1 LTVDPKRDGRR
12 ALFSLALD
20 FYRQPLRHRGWVNA
34 THPLPAEAEDLLA
47 GVAAGSGSLER
58 RAASLGV
65 NPEELRAAGRFFIHQ
80 VWLVEGADPY
90 RTLGLAPGASL
101 DQVRDHYRKLIRI
114 YHPDR
119 VGALGEWDTA
129 YAARIN
135 RAYRLLRDP
144 GKRPDRVSWTQPA
157 ADQGPKRRTTSLGRS
172 AAKGRSRQW
181 LRRAILRWL
190 FKTSQGEPGARQQ
203 RRPASRFFQRLG
215 LGLSLAAVTA
225 SALFIAH
232 HVIVLYASLAAEGLR
247 PMPPLEVAGPS
258 GLPASREA
266 GNSCR
271 GPLPVAG
278 GLPGPILRD
287 PAEQAALLAALAA
300 LPMRPAGCTRESG
313 ALGQIGASP
322 VWTPYLP
329 RGPSMVED
337 QHAAQAWP
345 SLYRYLGY
353 TRPYHDA
360 SE

>member
-1 LTVDPKRDGRR
+1 MTLDPKRDGRR

-34 THPLPAEAEDLLA
+34 ARPLPAGVGDLLA
-47 GVAAGSGSLER
+47 SMAAGSGSLER

-65 NPEELRAAGRFFIHQ
+65 TPEELREAGRFFIRQ

-101 DQVRDHYRKLIRI
+101 EQVRDHYRKLIRL

-119 VGALGEWDTA
+119 AGALGEWDTA

-144 GKRPDRVSWTQPA
+144 GTRPDPVGRTQPA
-157 ADQGPKRRTTSLGRS
+157 GGPVPKRRNSPGHSPT
-172 AAKGRSRQW
+172 KVPSRRW
-181 LRRAILRWL
+181 RRPAILRWL
-190 FKTSQGEPGARQQ
+190 FKTSRGEPGARPQ
-203 RRPASRFFQRLG
+203 RRPASRLFQRLG

-232 HVIVLYASLAAEGLR
+232 HLIVLYASLAAEGLR
-247 PMPPLEVAGPS
+247 PMPPLDVAGPS

-266 GNSCR
+266 GSSCR
-271 GPLPVAG
+271 GPLPVAA

-287 PAEQAALLAALAA
+287 PAEQAALLTALAA
-300 LPMRPAGCTRESG
+300 LPMRPAGCTRENG
-313 ALGQIGASP
+313 ALGQIGSSRS
-322 VWTPYLP
+322 VWTPYTSP
-329 RGPSMVED
+329 EGR
-337 QHAAQAWP
+337 AW
-345 SLYRYLGY
+345 
-353 TRPYHDA
+353 
-360 SE
+360 